1 MEEGD
6 GKSGFGAEGAAGLDS
21 ATANTEVGI
30 GSASEI
36 GAGGDSEDGAGSDS
50 EDGARDASGVVAGD
64 ESEAGDGSDSIEP
77 EEEVEAGLDWIE
89 LG

>member
-1 MEEGD
+1 VGEGD
-6 GKSGFGAEGAAGLDS
+6 DKSGLEAEGAAGPDS

-36 GAGGDSEDGAGSDS
+36 GAGGDSEVGAGSNS
-50 EDGARDASGVVAGD
+50 EDGARDASEVGAED
-64 ESEAGDGSDSIEP
+64 ESEAGDGRDSIEL
-77 EEEVEAGLDWIE
+77 EEALMDELDSTE